1 MVRIATDEVEVR
13 TPMGIKLKRM
23 YDTAER
29 SDGVRILVDRLWP
42 RGISKDEAA
51 IDEWMKDLAPST
63 RLRTWFSHKPERWPE
78 FRKRYRRE
86 LGTPEKKKMLENIRR
101 ISTIATVTLLY
112 ATKDTNQNNA
122 VALAE
127 LLKRRQDSRK

>member
-1 MVRIATDEVEVR
+1 
-13 TPMGIKLKRM
+13 MGMKLKRM

-42 RGISKDEAA
+42 RGISKDGAA
-51 IDEWMKDLAPST
+51 IDEWMKDLAPSN
-63 RLRTWFSHKPERWPE
+63 RLRTWFGHKPERWPE
-78 FRKRYRRE
+78 FRKRYRKE
-86 LGTPEKKKMLENIRR
+86 LGTPEKRKMLENIRR

-112 ATKDTNQNNA
+112 SAKDTDQNNA

-127 LLKRRQDSRK
+127 LLKRKQVSRK